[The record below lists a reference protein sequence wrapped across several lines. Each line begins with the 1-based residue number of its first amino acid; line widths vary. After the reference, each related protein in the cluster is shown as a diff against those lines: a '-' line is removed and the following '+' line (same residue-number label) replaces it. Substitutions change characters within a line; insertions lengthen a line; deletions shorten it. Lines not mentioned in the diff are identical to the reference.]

1 MSDPKQPPSE
11 RKPATAM
18 PKPAKPEARDRAKS
32 DPAPDDSI
40 EGEGSPG
47 LTITG
52 GGGHA

>member
-1 MSDPKQPPSE
+1 MSDSKQPKNE
-11 RKPATAM
+11 AKRDDAT
-18 PKPAKPEARDRAKS
+18 PKPKESAARDRNKTN
-32 DPAPDDSI
+32 PAPDDSI